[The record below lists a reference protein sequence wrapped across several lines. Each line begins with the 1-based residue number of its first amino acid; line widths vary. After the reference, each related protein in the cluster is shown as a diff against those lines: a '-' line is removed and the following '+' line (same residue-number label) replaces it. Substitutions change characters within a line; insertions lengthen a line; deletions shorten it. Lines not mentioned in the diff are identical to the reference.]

1 MSIWLLY
8 HLVGLTDST
17 KEVIG
22 HIWKGILKAIHVPP
36 KVRLIHSSSSRMY
49 SCYSQ
54 LFLVIVCSI
63 EESALSSSVGGFAE
77 SPVYLK

>member
-49 SCYSQ
+49 SCDSQ
-54 LFLVIVCSI
+54 LFPVFVCLI
-63 EESALSSSVGGFAE
+63 EESALSS
-77 SPVYLK
+77 

>member
-8 HLVGLTDST
+8 HLIGLKDST

-36 KVRLIHSSSSRMY
+36 KVRLIHSGRMY
-49 SCYSQ
+49 SCDSQ
-54 LFLVIVCSI
+54 LFPVFVCSI
-63 EESALSSSVGGFAE
+63 EESVLSS
-77 SPVYLK
+77 